1 MRPIDRTGSHNNI
14 TSSQGSAVLLLR
26 QFLWDIAN
34 NTRARWL
41 KGSLINPGLVNLR
54 ELEFGFAGSLIR
66 ERCLRYLV
74 CLIGVCMESRL
85 CMCVCVRVRANV
97 FVRCACM
104 FACVVCVCARALV
117 CVGHVTAG
125 CEALRRRPRRWWCI
139 VTAAVVGP
147 WCVCVCARV
156 CLSATALRDRAVASA
171 VRARVCVCVRARAS
185 GTSPRVVTA
194 LRERLSACQQLNMYY
209 TSSQGSAV
217 LLWEHNR
224 NLGGSHRSHSPNN
237 KVSLLRV

>member
-1 MRPIDRTGSHNNI
+1 MRPIDRTGFFTGCHNNI

-26 QFLWDIAN
+26 TFYGIAN
-34 NTRARWL
+34 NTRARLL

-97 FVRCACM
+97 FVRCACV

-117 CVGHVTAG
+117 CVGYVTAG

-147 WCVCVCARV
+147 WCVCVCVCARV

-171 VRARVCVCVRARAS
+171 VRARARAS

>member
-1 MRPIDRTGSHNNI
+1 MSQQYYVA
-14 TSSQGSAVLLLR
+14 SQGSAVLLLR
-26 QFLWDIAN
+26 SFYGIAN

-97 FVRCACM
+97 FVRCACV

-117 CVGHVTAG
+117 CVGYVTAG
-125 CEALRRRPRRWWCI
+125 CEALRRRPRQWWCI

-147 WCVCVCARV
+147 WCVCVCVLACVSVRRPFAIGP
-156 CLSATALRDRAVASA
+156 SRAPSP
-171 VRARVCVCVRARAS
+171 RACVCVCARVRRAR
-185 GTSPRVVTA
+185 
-194 LRERLSACQQLNMYY
+194 
-209 TSSQGSAV
+209 
-217 LLWEHNR
+217 
-224 NLGGSHRSHSPNN
+224 HRG
-237 KVSLLRV
+237 L

>member
-1 MRPIDRTGSHNNI
+1 MRSFYYVVSMGLRTTHGPDR
-14 TSSQGSAVLLLR
+14 
-26 QFLWDIAN
+26 
-34 NTRARWL
+34 RWV

-139 VTAAVVGP
+139 VTAAVVGRGV
-147 WCVCVCARV
+147 CVCVCLCVRV
-156 CLSATALRDRAVASA
+156 HAQDDMC
-171 VRARVCVCVRARAS
+171 VRACACVCVRARACVCMCA
-185 GTSPRVVTA
+185 RVFIRGA
-194 LRERLSACQQLNMYY
+194 
-209 TSSQGSAV
+209 
-217 LLWEHNR
+217 
-224 NLGGSHRSHSPNN
+224 GGSCMCVNLSKCRGEIDRCQL
-237 KVSLLRV
+237 V

>member
-1 MRPIDRTGSHNNI
+1 MRSFYYVVSMGLRTTHGPDR
-14 TSSQGSAVLLLR
+14 
-26 QFLWDIAN
+26 
-34 NTRARWL
+34 RWV

-125 CEALRRRPRRWWCI
+125 CEALRRRARRWWCI

-147 WCVCVCARV
+147 WCVCVCVCSRV
-156 CLSATALRDRAVASA
+156 
-171 VRARVCVCVRARAS
+171 
-185 GTSPRVVTA
+185 
-194 LRERLSACQQLNMYY
+194 
-209 TSSQGSAV
+209 SQCDGPPS
-217 LLWEHNR
+217 
-224 NLGGSHRSHSPNN
+224 
-237 KVSLLRV
+237 

>member
-1 MRPIDRTGSHNNI
+1 MRHIDRTGFFTGCHNNI

-26 QFLWDIAN
+26 SFYGIAN

-41 KGSLINPGLVNLR
+41 KRSLINPGLVNLR

-97 FVRCACM
+97 FVRCACV

-147 WCVCVCARV
+147 WCVCVCVCSRV
-156 CLSATALRDRAVASA
+156 SQCDGPSRSGRRERRP
-171 VRARVCVCVRARAS
+171 RARVCVCARGRVGHVTEGCDGPSRKAVDVS
-185 GTSPRVVTA
+185 TTQHVLHFESRQCGPSMGT
-194 LRERLSACQQLNMYY
+194 
-209 TSSQGSAV
+209 
-217 LLWEHNR
+217 
-224 NLGGSHRSHSPNN
+224 
-237 KVSLLRV
+237 

>member
-1 MRPIDRTGSHNNI
+1 MRSFYYVVSMGLRTTHGPDR
-14 TSSQGSAVLLLR
+14 
-26 QFLWDIAN
+26 
-34 NTRARWL
+34 RWV

-139 VTAAVVGP
+139 VTAAVVGRGVCVCVCVLACVSVRRP
-147 WCVCVCARV
+147 FAIGPSRAPSARACVCVCAR
-156 CLSATALRDRAVASA
+156 AR
-171 VRARVCVCVRARAS
+171 RAR
-185 GTSPRVVTA
+185 
-194 LRERLSACQQLNMYY
+194 
-209 TSSQGSAV
+209 
-217 LLWEHNR
+217 
-224 NLGGSHRSHSPNN
+224 HRG
-237 KVSLLRV
+237 L

>member
-1 MRPIDRTGSHNNI
+1 MRSFYYVVSMGLRTTHGPDR
-14 TSSQGSAVLLLR
+14 
-26 QFLWDIAN
+26 
-34 NTRARWL
+34 RWV

-147 WCVCVCARV
+147 WCVCVCVCSRV
-156 CLSATALRDRAVASA
+156 SQCNGTSRSGR
-171 VRARVCVCVRARAS
+171 RERRPRARAS